1 MVWFEPLAAATAVV
15 VADQLSKR
23 YVLARPG
30 LRDAPARRPLFAI
43 QCILNR
49 RAAVLRLH
57 TPWLLVALWISCA
70 VLALLSLTQGPL
82 AESAA
87 AAIGIGMAVG
97 GITGN
102 LADRLQHGAIVDF
115 IAIGPWPI
123 FNLADAA
130 IVCGFCLVLLA
141 MASIV

>member
-1 MVWFEPLAAATAVV
+1 MPLR
-15 VADQLSKR
+15 S
-23 YVLARPG
+23 
-30 LRDAPARRPLFAI
+30 
-43 QCILNR
+43 
-49 RAAVLRLH
+49 
-57 TPWLLVALWISCA
+57 PWLLVGLGISCA
-70 VLALLSLTQGPL
+70 VLALLSLTRGPL
-82 AESAA
+82 AESIA

-102 LADRLQHGAIVDF
+102 LIDRLQRGAIVDF
-115 IAIGPWPI
+115 IAVGPWPI

>member
-1 MVWFEPLAAATAVV
+1 MAWLEPLVAGTAVV
-15 VADQLSKR
+15 LADQLSKR
-23 YVLARPG
+23 HVLTRPHA
-30 LRDAPARRPLFAI
+30 RDASARRPFFAV
-43 QCILNR
+43 QCVLNR
-49 RAAVLRLH
+49 RAGVMPLRS
-57 TPWLLVALWISCA
+57 PWLLVGLGISCA
-70 VLALLSLTQGPL
+70 VLALLSLTRGPL
-82 AESAA
+82 AESIA

-102 LADRLQHGAIVDF
+102 LIDRLQRGAIVDF
-115 IAIGPWPI
+115 IAVGPWPI